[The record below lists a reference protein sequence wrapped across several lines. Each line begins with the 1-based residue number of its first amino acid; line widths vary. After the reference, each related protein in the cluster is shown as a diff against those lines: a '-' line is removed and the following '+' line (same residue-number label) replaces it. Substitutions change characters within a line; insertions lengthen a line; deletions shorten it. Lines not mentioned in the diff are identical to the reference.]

1 MIRYYSTNNK
11 NYLVSFKDALLSGL
25 APDKGLYMPERFP
38 VYDQNKLME
47 KDFRNLATYLA
58 KLFIEEEIPEDE
70 IKNICYDAFN
80 FDVPLKRINDN
91 IFILELFWGP
101 TCAFKDFGARFM
113 ALTMSYF
120 LKKINK
126 KIKILVATSGDT
138 GSAVAKGFYKV
149 ENIDVLI
156 LYPSQKVSLL
166 QEKQLTTLG
175 ENITALEVLGTFD
188 DCQAMVKEA
197 FVDKDLNSR
206 LNLCSANSINIGRLI
221 PQSFYYVWGYNR
233 LKYLLNGIEP
243 QLIYC
248 TPSGNF
254 GNLTGGLFAKR
265 MGLNVKKFI
274 AATNENDVVPEFLFT
289 GKFNPR
295 PSVTTYSNAMDVGN
309 PSNFARMIDMYT
321 KDNSS
326 YWENMKKDIMG
337 YKVSDEETLDT
348 VKKVY
353 EKTGY
358 ILDPHS
364 AVGYKAIQ
372 KFKKDNESNN
382 FNFIFLGTAHPA
394 KFMDILEDKL
404 GIKVDIPS
412 QLQEALLKEKKSIK
426 IKNIYSDLK
435 DFLLQTK

>member
-1 MIRYYSTNNK
+1 MRYYSTNNK

-149 ENIDVLI
+149 ENIEVVI

>member
-25 APDKGLYMPERFP
+25 APDKGLYMSERFP

-348 VKKVY
+348 VKKIY